1 MRRGRP
7 AAREE
12 FRREI
17 LKALGGYQYPATIS
31 TVKGL
36 LDARRLRPCG
46 WDTVQKYLQ
55 ELAEERLILRQ
66 TLPAERG
73 RKPLVVYIGRSRTT
87 DSGRDFLG
95 TFSRDEN

>member
-1 MRRGRP
+1 MKRGRP
-7 AAREE
+7 SAREE

-17 LKALGGYQYPATIS
+17 LKVLGGYQYPATIS

-36 LDARRLRPCG
+36 LDARRLQPCG

-66 TLPAERG
+66 ALPTERG
-73 RKPLVVYIGRSRTT
+73 RKPLVVYSGRARPT
-87 DSGRDFLG
+87 DSSRDFLG

>member
-1 MRRGRP
+1 MKQGRP

-17 LKALGGYQYPATIS
+17 LEVLGGYQYPATIA
-31 TVKGL
+31 TVKRL
-36 LDARRLRPCG
+36 LDTRRMRPCG

-55 ELAEERLILRQ
+55 ELADERLILRQ
-66 TLPAERG
+66 SLPTERG
-73 RKPLVVYIGRSRTT
+73 RKPLVVYIGRARTT
-87 DSGRDFLG
+87 DSQGDFLG

>member
-1 MRRGRP
+1 MKQGRP

-17 LKALGGYQYPATIS
+17 LKALSGYQYPATIS

-36 LDARRLRPCG
+36 LNARRLRPCG

-66 TLPAERG
+66 TLPTDRG
-73 RKPLVVYIGRSRTT
+73 RKPLVVYVGRSRPT

-95 TFSRDEN
+95 TFSRNEN

>member
-17 LKALGGYQYPATIS
+17 LRALGGYQYPATIS

-36 LDARRLRPCG
+36 LDARRMRPCG

-55 ELAEERLILRQ
+55 ELADERLILQ
-66 TLPAERG
+66 QVLPTERG
-73 RKPLVVYIGRSRTT
+73 RKPLVVYVGRSRQT
-87 DSGRDFLG
+87 DSQEGFLG
-95 TFSRDEN
+95 TFSRDAQ

>member
-1 MRRGRP
+1 MKQGRP
-7 AAREE
+7 PAREE

-17 LKALGGYQYPATIS
+17 LRVLGGYQYPATTS

-55 ELAEERLILRQ
+55 ELAEERLVLRQ
-66 TLPAERG
+66 ALPTERG
-73 RKPLVVYIGRSRTT
+73 RKPLVVYVGRSRPT
-87 DSGRDFLG
+87 DSRGEFLG
-95 TFSRDEN
+95 TFFEDAQ

>member
-1 MRRGRP
+1 MKRGRP

-55 ELAEERLILRQ
+55 ELADERLILQ
-66 TLPAERG
+66 QVLPTERG
-73 RKPLVVYIGRSRTT
+73 HKPLVVYVGRSRQT
-87 DSGRDFLG
+87 DSQGGFLG
-95 TFSRDEN
+95 TFSRDAQ

>member
-17 LKALGGYQYPATIS
+17 LKALGSYQYPATIS

-66 TLPAERG
+66 ALPTERG
-73 RKPLVVYIGRSRTT
+73 RKPLVVYTGRSRPT

-95 TFSRDEN
+95 TFSRNEN

>member
-1 MRRGRP
+1 MKTGRP

-12 FRREI
+12 FRQEI
-17 LKALGGYQYPATIS
+17 LRALGGYQYPATIS

-36 LDARRLRPCG
+36 LDARRMQHCG

-66 TLPAERG
+66 ALPTERG
-73 RKPLVVYIGRSRTT
+73 RKPLVVYVGRSRQT
-87 DSGRDFLG
+87 DNQREFL
-95 TFSRDEN
+95 

>member
-17 LKALGGYQYPATIS
+17 LSVLNGYQYPATIS

-66 TLPAERG
+66 ALPTERG
-73 RKPLVVYIGRSRTT
+73 RKPLVVYTGRARPS
-87 DSGRDFLG
+87 DSSRDFLG